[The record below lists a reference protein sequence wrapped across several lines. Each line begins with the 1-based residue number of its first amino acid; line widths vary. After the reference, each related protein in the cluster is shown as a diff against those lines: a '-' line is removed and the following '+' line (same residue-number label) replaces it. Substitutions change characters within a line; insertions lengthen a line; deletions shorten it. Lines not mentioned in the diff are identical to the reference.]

1 MRTILSFGERRLV
14 VARFA
19 HNGRVV
25 RLTPVALALA
35 AIVTLA
41 VGSASA
47 TRTRAAAPD
56 LTTARA
62 FAVQVAVP
70 GQAGA
75 SAAPVSAP
83 PDAVGVGGSF
93 AYPAEGTVVNAGSVT
108 SGAFASPGS
117 SATSSA
123 SAQVSTVSIFGGDV
137 TVGTAIAK
145 AKASATSKKSAADS
159 SGSGVTG
166 LVIQGAAVTPGVGT
180 SFPLGDWGTVV
191 TLQQGLTSLD
201 TKGSPGTRAFVTA
214 VQVTLTADHYGYPA
228 GTSVMV
234 GYAEAAAKAVIAEKP
249 APNHNRRAKAP
260 PRAVKKHAQKKPKAP
275 PVAPEKPSLTIRPPP
290 DVTPRLT
297 AGGYVFPVYGPSS
310 FGDSFGAPRGDLASG
325 WHHGVDVFGQIG
337 EPLLAVADGTVFS
350 VGWNDIGGYRLWLRD
365 KAGNEF
371 YYAHLSAYSPFAVN
385 GRQVKAGTVLG
396 FMGNTGDAATTPY
409 HLHFEIHPVGLL
421 YLGYDGAVNP
431 YTYLLAWQHL
441 RDVDFAQVAGWA
453 PPVSPTSAAPKP
465 GAILLSQT
473 DISTA
478 DGLDPGSLQRT
489 LKQAAKQS
497 NRG

>member
-1 MRTILSFGERRLV
+1 MGA
-14 VARFA
+14 VARLA
-19 HNGRVV
+19 
-25 RLTPVALALA
+25 PVALALA
-35 AIVTLA
+35 FLVALS
-41 VGSASA
+41 VGPASA
-47 TRTRAAAPD
+47 TRTRPAAPD

-70 GQAGA
+70 GQSGG

-93 AYPAEGTVVNAGSVT
+93 SYPADGTVISVGSVT
-108 SGAFASPGS
+108 SGAFANPGT

-123 SAQVSTVSIFGGDV
+123 SAEVSTISIFGGDV
-137 TVGTAIAK
+137 TVSTVTAK
-145 AKASATSKKSAADS
+145 TKASANAKQAAADS

-166 LVIQGAAVTPGVGT
+166 LVVQGQAVTPGVGT
-180 SFPLGDWGTVV
+180 SFPLGDWGLVV

-201 TKGSPGTRAFVTA
+201 TKGSKGERAFVTG
-214 VQVTLTADHYGYPA
+214 VQVTLTVDHYGYPA
-228 GTSVMV
+228 GTSVMI
-234 GYAEAAAKAVIAEKP
+234 GYAEAAAKAMIAEKP
-249 APNHNRRAKAP
+249 EPNHNRRSKAA
-260 PRAVKKHAQKKPKAP
+260 PRKHKKPAKKAQP
-275 PVAPEKPSLTIRPPP
+275 PPIAPEKPNLTVRPPP

-310 FGDSFGAPRGDLASG
+310 FGDTFGAPRGDIASG
-325 WHHGVDVFGQIG
+325 WHHGEDIFGQIG

-350 VGWNDIGGYRLWLRD
+350 VGWNDVGGYRLWLRD
-365 KAGNEF
+365 KAGNQF

-385 GRQVKAGTVLG
+385 GREVKAGTVIG

-409 HLHFEIHPVGLL
+409 HLHFEIHPVGML
-421 YLGYDGAVNP
+421 YLGYDGAVRP
-431 YTYLLAWQHL
+431 YPYLMAWKHL
-441 RDVDFAQVAGWA
+441 EDVDFAQVAGWA
-453 PPVSPTSAAPKP
+453 PPVSPTSSAPKP

-478 DGLDPGSLQRT
+478 DGLDPGSLQRA
-489 LKQAAKQS
+489 LKQAATKI